1 MILVVNQAVPMG
13 WLDKFFG
20 AGSPSGGN
28 VAFHEVSLGR
38 IVPGIFRQTLV
49 ASPDCRRVAY
59 AVRRGCRW
67 FVVVDGKPGPEF
79 DLPIP
84 FDLPMPFSDMPV
96 QKQEAILGVLDS
108 DFGAQQEFITKT
120 LGRVVFSPDSRRLA
134 YVGYRTVSQEIFR
147 HLPPFRVP
155 VKHSLVLDGSEGE
168 PFDRIVLGSVVF
180 SPDSR
185 RVAFAAER
193 QGKFVVV
200 VDGSEGPWFE
210 DNYNPVFSPDSRH
223 VAYVGGPVGSRT
235 AIVDG
240 EIVSG
245 KYPDV
250 GGGTGVVFS
259 PDGRRMAYA
268 VVSAPNQEFV
278 VIDGREDPPFD
289 SVGKVFFSPD
299 SRRVL
304 YTAFRAGKA
313 FIVLDGVPGK
323 VYDVIGYPTQPFSP
337 DSQRVVHLAARDG
350 KQMVVVDGKEEGTY
364 DGIPWLWFSPDSR
377 RVAYRAQR
385 GGKKFA
391 VVDGDAGKSY
401 DLVFGPTFSP
411 DSRRVAYFAER
422 AAKTFLVL
430 DGVEERANVYSFC
443 VGQLSFDSPN
453 RLRTIAAR
461 EYHARTELFQVE
473 VEILGSHPS

>member
-1 MILVVNQAVPMG
+1 MG

-38 IVPGIFRQTLV
+38 IQPGILRQTLV

-59 AVRRGCRW
+59 AVRRGLRW
-67 FVVVDGKPGPEF
+67 FVATDDKPGEEY
-79 DLPIP
+79 
-84 FDLPMPFSDMPV
+84 DLPMPIGLPMPSFADLDL
-96 QKQEAILGVLDS
+96 QRQEKVLSRLDN
-108 DFGAQQEFITKT
+108 DFGVQQEFVTRVF
-120 LGRVVFSPDSRRLA
+120 GRPVFSPDSRRLA
-134 YVGYRTVSQEIFR
+134 YVAYRSVSQQIFR
-147 HLPPFRVP
+147 HLSPARVP
-155 VKHSLVLDGSEGE
+155 VKHLLVIDGNEGE

-193 QGKFVVV
+193 QGKFLVV
-200 VDGSEGPWFE
+200 VDGTEGPSFD
-210 DNYNPVFSPDSRH
+210 DNYNPVFSPDSQH
-223 VAYVGGPVGSRT
+223 VSYIAGQVGSRS

-259 PDGRRMAYA
+259 PDGRRMAFA
-268 VVSAPNQEFV
+268 VVSGPNQEFV
-278 VIDGREDPPFD
+278 VIDGHEEPPYD
-289 SVGKVFFSPD
+289 SVGRAFFSPD

-313 FIVLDGVPGK
+313 FVVLDGVPGK

-350 KQMVVVDGKEEGTY
+350 KQMVVVDGKEEGAY
-364 DGIPWLWFSPDSR
+364 EEIPWLWFSPDSR

-401 DLVFGPTFSP
+401 DLIFGPMFSP

-430 DGVEERANVYSFC
+430 DGVEERAKVYSFC

-461 EYHARTELFQVE
+461 EYHAGMELFQVE
-473 VEILGSHPS
+473 VEILDSQRID